1 MSKVRDIPDQNDS
14 NTKIES
20 VESLV
25 NVIERYP
32 ELASD
37 EATLKSV
44 VELVFKN
51 MLEIEDEVA

>member
-25 NVIERYP
+25 SVIERYP
-32 ELASD
+32 GLAS
-37 EATLKSV
+37 E
-44 VELVFKN
+44 
-51 MLEIEDEVA
+51 